1 MKNQYR
7 THNCGEL
14 NSKNIGEEVR
24 LAGFVQ
30 TIRNLGKMMFIDLRD
45 ENGITQIVIQN
56 ENTLAEKCQD
66 LNKECTL
73 TVCGKV
79 LERSSKNP
87 KLPTGEIE
95 VVANDITILG
105 KCKANLPFE
114 INVEG
119 QNVREDLRLE
129 YRFLDLRNE
138 KIHQNIKLRAKIL
151 KDFRKAMD
159 ELDFTEIQTPILANS
174 SPEGARDFLVPS

>member
-1 MKNQYR
+1 MINEYR

-14 NSKNIGEEVR
+14 RIDNVNEEVR

-45 ENGITQIVIQN
+45 ENGITQIVI
-56 ENTLAEKCQD
+56 AETAGLEEKVKD
-66 LNKECTL
+66 ITKECTI
-73 TVCGKV
+73 TVSGKV
-79 LERSSKNP
+79 VERSSKNP
-87 KLPTGEIE
+87 KIPTGDIEIIAE
-95 VVANDITILG
+95 DITVLG
-105 KCKANLPFE
+105 KCKNALPFE

-138 KIHQNIKLRAKIL
+138 NIHKNILLRSKIM
-151 KDFRKAMD
+151 KDFRTIID
-159 ELDFTEIQTPILANS
+159 ELGFT
-174 SPEGARDFLVPS
+174 